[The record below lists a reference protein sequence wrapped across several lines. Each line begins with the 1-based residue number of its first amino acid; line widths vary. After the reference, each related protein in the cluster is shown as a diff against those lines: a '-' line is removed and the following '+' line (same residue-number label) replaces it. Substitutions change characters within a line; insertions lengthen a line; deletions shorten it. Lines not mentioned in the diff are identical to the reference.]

1 MDREGVGSGS
11 PVTPS
16 PSETRSFDP
25 LAENR
30 RVYDRALVE
39 GLLQQNGPKAI
50 LDLNMGTIEVSN
62 NVYAL
67 ARLVK
72 IAFEEARGRESGT
85 FIALLTLV
93 TERSKLVDIV
103 GKAARVYWER
113 PHHALPNGDREGWI
127 SLKEYLEEN
136 GVDVDEMVTRA
147 QTPKA
152 GM

>member
-16 PSETRSFDP
+16 PNETRSSDP

-30 RVYDRALVE
+30 RVHDRALAE

-50 LDLNMGTIEVSN
+50 LDLNMGTIEASN
-62 NVYAL
+62 NVNAL

-72 IAFEEARGRESGT
+72 IAIEEARGRGSGT
-85 FIALLTLV
+85 YLALLSQV
-93 TERSKLVDIV
+93 TEISKLVNIV
-103 GKAARVYWER
+103 GKAARIYWQR
-113 PHHALPNGDREGWI
+113 PHHALPNGDREDWI

-147 QTPKA
+147 QTQRA
-152 GM
+152 GI